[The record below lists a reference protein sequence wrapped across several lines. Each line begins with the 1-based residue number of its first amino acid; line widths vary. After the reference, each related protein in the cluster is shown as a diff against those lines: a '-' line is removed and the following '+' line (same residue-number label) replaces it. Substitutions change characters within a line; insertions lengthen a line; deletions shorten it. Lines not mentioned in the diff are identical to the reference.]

1 MTGPSIEVARTSG
14 RARLVHVVAAL
25 FALLLPIVVHRQ
37 MVTEDVLFYALDHAQ
52 LQFPRFVVLCDA
64 LQNHGELPHWQHLLY
79 GGSPFHANPEMPT
92 LYPPALLAAAFLD
105 PARAMNLFILAHMAV
120 GALGAFVLA
129 SHLWRERLG
138 RPGRGTVAATVCSA
152 LFTLN
157 YYTRLENLNLVEYGA
172 AHMLLPW
179 TVLAIEGT
187 LRGRRPGPWA
197 AALALLGGLLATSGG
212 LYVLLFGSLFC
223 ALWTVRFGL
232 FDGAAARQRTL
243 RWILPAVVAAGLL
256 ALAKFLPYFS
266 WLPSTNRVDAVPEG
280 IASAR
285 GLGGNKFALAT
296 LWEGL
301 VLRTAQGLGLAL
313 FALGLWLGRR
323 NEVVRFL
330 GVVAIVTTFFAA
342 GPFYSWLY
350 ALGPPFTLV
359 RTGPDRLW
367 TLVNLAWP
375 VVGALGVGLLVE
387 RLPDRVERRFA
398 PAIAFAL
405 PLALLPLLLVN
416 RDVFHG
422 IISRPHPVADLVA
435 RYKRW
440 PEAARKAGDEWR
452 VWWIGKPTDSP
463 DGETRTLGGKNEQFI
478 TTALGAETLGGFLG
492 YIWPRTLERHLYRDG
507 ERLLEESERPR
518 RAGVMSARYLVSSLG
533 NAPRREQMVQL
544 DPVGIEGR
552 SLVDN
557 RYARPRVMAP
567 RQVVALFGD
576 DDLRLAYRMLDDVAN
591 PIDTTLIAYTAEDR
605 PDAAERA
612 LWDLVLCV
620 DGAPR
625 PADVDAVVI
634 ETTVD
639 PDEDT
644 WRAIGAALG
653 NEDQPRSA
661 GTLERDGP
669 NRTHVD
675 LDPSDEPRVIV
686 LSETWSTNPGWT
698 VEVDGVATTFRR
710 TDGIV
715 TAIPVPAGAQRVTAT
730 YHTPGARTGYVLGLL
745 GLVLACALAVV
756 GRSARS
762 DGAERS
768 TDPPQSD

>member
-1 MTGPSIEVARTSG
+1 VTSTAIDVPGAGG
-14 RARLVHVVAAL
+14 RARIVHAVAAL
-25 FALLLPIVVHRQ
+25 FVVLLPIVVHHR
-37 MVTEDVLFYALDHAQ
+37 MVSEDVLFYALDHAQ
-52 LQFPRFVVLCDA
+52 LQFPRFVILCDA
-64 LQNHGELPHWQHLLY
+64 LQNHGEIPHWQHLLY

-105 PARAMNLFILAHMAV
+105 PARAMNLFILAHMAI

-129 SHLWRERLG
+129 SHLWRVRLR
-138 RPGRGTVAATVCSA
+138 RPGHGTIAATVCSA

-157 YYTRLENLNLVEYGA
+157 YYSRLENLNLVEYGA

-187 LRGRRPGPWA
+187 LHGRRPGTWA
-197 AALALLGGLLATSGG
+197 ASLALLGGLLATSGG

-232 FDGAAARQRTL
+232 LDGAAARRRTL
-243 RWILPAVVAAGLL
+243 CWILPAVVAAGLL

-266 WLPSTNRVDAVPEG
+266 WLPTTNRVESVPAG

-285 GLGGNKFALAT
+285 GLGGSTFALAA

-301 VLRTAQGLGLAL
+301 TLRTAQGLGLAL
-313 FALGLWLGRR
+313 FALGLFLGRR
-323 NEVVRFL
+323 DKVVRFL
-330 GVVAIVTTFFAA
+330 GLVAVVTTFFAA

-367 TLVNLAWP
+367 TLVNVAWP

-387 RLPDRVERRFA
+387 RLPARAERRLA

-405 PLALLPLLLVN
+405 PLVLLPLLLVN
-416 RDVFHG
+416 RSQYHG
-422 IISRPHPVADLVA
+422 IISRPNTVDDLVA

-440 PEAARKAGDEWR
+440 PEAVRLAGDDWR

-492 YIWPRTLERHLYRDG
+492 YIWPRTLEQHLYRDG

-518 RAGVMSARYLVSSLG
+518 RAGVLSARYLISSQG
-533 NAPRREQMVQL
+533 NAPRRDQLVQL

-591 PIDTTLIAYTAEDR
+591 PIDTTLIVYAADER
-605 PDAAERA
+605 PDATERA

-620 DGAPR
+620 GGADR
-625 PADVDAVVI
+625 PTAVEAQII
-634 ETTVD
+634 ETSAD
-639 PDEDT
+639 PDEVT
-644 WRAIGAALG
+644 WKAIGAALG
-653 NEDQPRSA
+653 NEDRPKVA

-669 NRTHVD
+669 NRTYVN
-675 LDPSDEPRVIV
+675 LEPADEPRIVV
-686 LSETWSTNPGWT
+686 LSETWSTNPGWA
-698 VEVDGVATTFRR
+698 VEVDGVAATFRR
-710 TDGIV
+710 ADGIV
-715 TAIPVPAGAQRVTAT
+715 TAIQVPAGAQRVTAT
-730 YHTPGARTGYVLGLL
+730 YHTPGARTGYALGLL
-745 GLVLACALAVV
+745 GLVLAGALVIL
-756 GRSARS
+756 GRAASPSAATI
-762 DGAERS
+762 DEGANGGE
-768 TDPPQSD
+768 